1 MERLPLRD
9 IHTHHYRSDIDSRMS
24 YRPTEPCQGAGLY
37 SVGLHPC
44 YEEDMSEESLALLKK
59 RLAEEREHIW
69 AIGEAG
75 LDKLSPIPL
84 ERQIYYMER
93 QIALSEHLGL
103 PMVIHC
109 VRAYNEL
116 IRLRRESRAT
126 QEWIVHGFRR
136 KATIAEQLLR
146 AGISLSFGEYFD
158 PQALG
163 LAYLQGKAYLESDES
178 KIKIEDIWQQATQA
192 IEQYITNGTQEK

>member
-9 IHTHHYRSDIDSRMS
+9 IHTHHYRGDIDSRMS
-24 YRPTEPCQGAGLY
+24 YRPTEPCRGAGLY

-44 YEEDMSEESLALLKK
+44 YEEDMNEESLTLLKK
-59 RLAEEREHIW
+59 RLVEEREHIW

-93 QIALSEHLGL
+93 QIDLSEHLRL

-116 IRLRRESRAT
+116 IRLRRESRAK

-146 AGISLSFGEYFD
+146 ADISLSFGEYFD
-158 PQALG
+158 PQALW
-163 LAYLQGKAYLESDES
+163 LAYSQGKAYLESDES
-178 KIKIEDIWQQATQA
+178 NIKIEDIWQQATQA